1 MMEDLSSQHRRLS
14 DIFDSEAPPEQYQLD
29 ETRIA
34 SFHETGYLQGV
45 RVLTY
50 EQVDRLRAELE
61 PLLEPSHPS
70 RELFHEYHA
79 NESADPDRVLVHA
92 LGAWRIT
99 PAFHDLVWNLAV
111 VVPASQ
117 LLGGAIRLW
126 HDQLFVKPPR
136 QGGVV
141 AWHQDYSYWTRTEP
155 MAHLTCWIP
164 LDDADEENGSLQY
177 VPRSHRW
184 DLLPITGL
192 AADTNDMNAIEKVLT
207 AEQRRA
213 FRPVPMSLERGVAS
227 FHHPLTVHGSLPNTS
242 PRPRRAVALN
252 FCLDGTKSAT
262 NEPLLDG
269 IPVIPEGKPLGGQF
283 FPLVYDPFGR
293 RANNSPRPSA

>member
-1 MMEDLSSQHRRLS
+1 MEDLSSQHRRLS
-14 DIFDSEAPPEQYQLD
+14 DVFDFAAPPEQYRLEDAQI
-29 ETRIA
+29 T
-34 SFHETGYLQGV
+34 SFHENGFLKGV
-45 RVLTY
+45 PVLTH
-50 EQVDRLRAELE
+50 EQVDRLRDELE
-61 PLLEPSHPS
+61 PLLDPSHPANVLG
-70 RELFHEYHA
+70 LFHEYHA

-99 PAFHDLVWNLAV
+99 PAFHDLVWNLAA

-117 LLGGAIRLW
+117 LLGGAVRLW

-164 LDDADEENGSLQY
+164 LDDADEESGCLQY
-177 VPRSHRW
+177 VPHSHRW

-192 AADTNDMNAIEKVLT
+192 AADINDMNAIEDVLT
-207 AEQRRA
+207 ADQREA
-213 FRPVPMSLERGVAS
+213 FQPVPMTLERGVAS

-242 PRPRRAVALN
+242 PHPRRAVALN

-269 IPVIPEGKPLGGQF
+269 VPVIPKGEPLGGQF
-283 FPLVYDPFGR
+283 FPLVYDPSGR
-293 RANNSPRPSA
+293 

>member
-1 MMEDLSSQHRRLS
+1 M
-14 DIFDSEAPPEQYQLD
+14 
-29 ETRIA
+29 
-34 SFHETGYLQGV
+34 
-45 RVLTY
+45 
-50 EQVDRLRAELE
+50 
-61 PLLEPSHPS
+61 
-70 RELFHEYHA
+70 
-79 NESADPDRVLVHA
+79 HA

-117 LLGGAIRLW
+117 LLGGAVRLW

-164 LDDADEENGSLQY
+164 LDDTDEASGCLQY
-177 VPRSHRW
+177 VPHSHRW

-192 AADTNDMNAIEKVLT
+192 ATDTNDMNAIEDVLT
-207 AEQRRA
+207 ADQRQA
-213 FRPVPMSLERGVAS
+213 FQPVPMTLERGVAS
-227 FHHPLTVHGSLPNTS
+227 FHHPLTVHGSFPNTS
-242 PRPRRAVALN
+242 PHPRRAVALN
-252 FCLDGTKSAT
+252 FGLDGTKSAT

-269 IPVIPEGKPLGGQF
+269 VPVIREGEPLGGQF
-283 FPLVYDPFGR
+283 FPLVYDPSGR
-293 RANNSPRPSA
+293 RRSKSSPRPSA